1 MDAARRDAGETEK
14 LLSEKL
20 GVFARATFDEETGS
34 SVASEQE
41 IEKLLERL
49 SAAIDRLE
57 AVGGH
62 SAAGRAHIA
71 RFRAIAHEKQVD
83 WSKASSAAKQ
93 KRERQQL
100 LKSTEKLM
108 GKDKDTTSENA
119 KALYEKEMRGIQNS
133 RAAMDNNINL
143 AMSVQDALKAQAD
156 KLRGGAQGLMSMGE
170 NIPGVNVLIK
180 AAGKK
185 KTRDNMIVATAIS
198 ACLCVMFWV
207 IVA

>member
-119 KALYEKEMRGIQNS
+119 KALYEKAEVELDRATGLLLDHAGILV
-133 RAAMDNNINL
+133 A
-143 AMSVQDALKAQAD
+143 DAEK
-156 KLRGGAQGLMSMGE
+156 GE
-170 NIPGVNVLIK
+170 VTHAPHIPHVAPRPVEQQ
-180 AAGKK
+180 
-185 KTRDNMIVATAIS
+185 VPATAPPQTPQ
-198 ACLCVMFWV
+198 A
-207 IVA
+207 APPQ